1 MRIWG
6 TLAAV
11 IIAACQ
17 ATPPIASAADGSNE
31 VRFKLYRDYAII
43 VRGSIG
49 NLKNL
54 NFLVDTGA
62 VPSVLDGRIANQ
74 LGVETQDGQL
84 SVLTKKL
91 TTRHAIAPAVRLGP
105 LQVQNLPVVV
115 QDLAFAEDALGTRV
129 DAMIGFDLL
138 GRMPFTIDYRTRTI
152 IFGPVDPSLATI
164 PYRPD
169 LPYVMVDLQVQQE
182 TIGIVVD
189 TGASDLVLFES
200 GTRDYRAAITT
211 TKERTW
217 SNMGGEIRVRE
228 AQLINAHLGTM
239 PWGHRKAYVL
249 ESNGEQIP
257 GVSGI
262 LGTKAL
268 KADRVAFDPTR
279 KVVAWE
285 MNATLATAEAREPDL
300 ILGPGYPD
308 QAVEFDQVE
317 STHSRPADAKVIVSV
332 YNDAQVPH
340 DILERALQQAARI
353 FSTAGLDVKWLRC
366 THINIGVRATACNGF
381 DVPGHVAVRIID
393 RGASSKSDAA
403 FGVAFLAPDGTGRYS
418 DVFWKRAQKLHA
430 NSKVDLCG
438 ILGSVIAHEMGHLL
452 LGSNAHAISGIMR
465 AHWESEELHRIAMGT
480 LMFLPEQSERMHAR
494 IATSKALLV
503 SGVRPD

>member
-6 TLAAV
+6 TLVVV

-17 ATPPIASAADGSNE
+17 AAPPIASAADGSNE

-49 NLKNL
+49 TLKNL

-62 VPSVLDGRIANQ
+62 VPSVLNRRIANQ
-74 LGVETQDGQL
+74 LGVEMQDGQL

-91 TTRHAIAPAVRLGP
+91 TTRHAIAPEVRLGP
-105 LQVQNLPVVV
+105 LQIKNLPVVV

-138 GRMPFTIDYRTRTI
+138 GQAPFTIDYRSKTI
-152 IFGPVDPSLATI
+152 LFGTVDPSLAAI
-164 PYRPD
+164 PYRPG
-169 LPYVMVDLQVQQE
+169 LPYVMVDMQVQQE

-200 GTRDYRAAITT
+200 GTRDYRAALGKTQ
-211 TKERTW
+211 ERTW
-217 SNMGGEIRVRE
+217 SNMGGDIRVRE
-228 AQLINAHLGTM
+228 VQLMNVHLGTM

-249 ESNGEQIP
+249 KNNGEQIS

-285 MNATLATAEAREPDL
+285 MNATLATAEAREPNL
-300 ILGPGYPD
+300 IPGPSHPD
-308 QAVEFDQVE
+308 QSMEFDRVD
-317 STHSRPADAKVIVSV
+317 STHLRPADAKVIVSV
-332 YNDAQVPH
+332 YNDAQVPP
-340 DILERALQQAARI
+340 DIFERALQQAARI
-353 FSTAGLDVKWLRC
+353 FSPAGLDVKWLRC
-366 THINIGVRATACNGF
+366 THINSGVRATACNGF
-381 DVPGHVAVRIID
+381 DVPGHVAVRIIARD
-393 RGASSKSDAA
+393 ASSKSDAA
-403 FGVAFLAPDGTGRYS
+403 FGVAS
-418 DVFWKRAQKLHA
+418 W
-430 NSKVDLCG
+430 
-438 ILGSVIAHEMGHLL
+438 HLTEPAVTATYF
-452 LGSNAHAISGIMR
+452 GKERRGFM
-465 AHWESEELHRIAMGT
+465 ET
-480 LMFLPEQSERMHAR
+480 LRL
-494 IATSKALLV
+494 I
-503 SGVRPD
+503 